1 MDRGMIK
8 WEPFNSVVSA
18 SKIIKDVLNEKEK
31 IKKPILSEEQIQN
44 IAQRLLESYHEKE
57 NAEIFYY
64 EDGYI
69 KKIIEQIKKI
79 DPVSKKVYLSS
90 KNIYFSQIIKIN

>member
-31 IKKPILSEEQIQN
+31 MWLKDACSPL
-44 IAQRLLESYHEKE
+44 
-57 NAEIFYY
+57 
-64 EDGYI
+64 
-69 KKIIEQIKKI
+69 
-79 DPVSKKVYLSS
+79 
-90 KNIYFSQIIKIN
+90 

>member
-8 WEPFNSVVSA
+8 WEPFNSVISS
-18 SKIIKDVLNEKEK
+18 SKIIKNVLNEKEK
-31 IKKPILSEEQIQN
+31 IPKPVLSEDQIQN
-44 IAQRLLESYHEKE
+44 IAQRLLESYYAQD

-64 EDGYI
+64 ENGYI

-79 DPVSKKVYLSS
+79 DPVNKKVYLSN